1 MLIFC
6 LSETIHELVTPPPL
20 AAKEGQNFSQWTE
33 KWAHVF
39 SQKLS
44 QIDQK
49 ILKENGI
56 FPFLVNPDSNIKDFK
71 VKIKKNI
78 CTHHSSQVFGRKI
91 KRLTH
96 SIENK

>member
-6 LSETIHELVTPPPL
+6 LSETIHGVGTPPPL
-20 AAKEGQNFSQWTE
+20 DAKKGQNLSHWTE

-44 QIDQK
+44 QIDPK

-56 FPFLVNPDSNIKDFK
+56 FPFLVNPDSNMKDFK
-71 VKIKKNI
+71 VRVYK
-78 CTHHSSQVFGRKI
+78 
-91 KRLTH
+91 
-96 SIENK
+96 